1 MLLRRLSAFLFLMAL
16 AVPPAKAQS
25 RQVVFSLGGFI
36 RDESGQQAMEN
47 ILVTLKQST
56 GIPMST
62 TNTRGNGEFQF
73 DGLSNGEYILEI
85 NVQDYEPVRETIS
98 ISGASRVGFSIFLVR
113 ARKAANPVNPGLQLA
128 ISTHQLSV
136 PHKARDE
143 FEKGMSLLYLQSDSR
158 AAIAQF
164 QLAIKDFPA
173 YYEAYSEEGGAYF
186 RLEQMEPAEAALRK
200 SIDLSSGKY
209 ADASFTLA
217 GLLTDTKRY
226 DEAAASARRGIA
238 DDATSWRGPFELA
251 RALTALKQIDEAE
264 TYAQQARNL
273 MPDNPPVY
281 LLLANIHI
289 QRRDYSSLVK
299 DLDQYLLL
307 APNSPAADQA
317 RKTRARVQ
325 SLLDDSDDES
335 SDKEAAKPETNAE
348 HAHPA
353 TGKE

>member
-25 RQVVFSLGGFI
+25 RHDVFSLGGFI
-36 RDESGQQAMEN
+36 RDENSPQAMEN

-73 DGLSNGEYILEI
+73 DGLSNGEYILEV
-85 NVQDYEPVRETIS
+85 NVQDYGPVRETIS
-98 ISGASRVGFSIFLVR
+98 ISGSSRLGISIFLSR
-113 ARKAANPVNPGLQLA
+113 AKKNADPGLQLA
-128 ISTHQLSV
+128 ISAHQLSV

-143 FEKGMSLLYLQSDSR
+143 FEKGMTLLYLQSDYR
-158 AAIAQF
+158 GAIAQF

-173 YYEAYSEEGGAYF
+173 YYEAYAEEGGAYF
-186 RLEQMEPAEAALRK
+186 RLEQMDPAEAALRK

-226 DEAAASARRGIA
+226 DEAMASARRGIA
-238 DDATSWRGPFELA
+238 DDAASWRGPFELA
-251 RALTALKQIDEAE
+251 RALAALKQTDEAE
-264 TYAQQARNL
+264 KYAQQARNL

-289 QRRDYSSLVK
+289 QRRDYSSLAK

-348 HAHPA
+348 PAHPA
-353 TGKE
+353 PGKE

>member
-1 MLLRRLSAFLFLMAL
+1 
-16 AVPPAKAQS
+16 
-25 RQVVFSLGGFI
+25 
-36 RDESGQQAMEN
+36 
-47 ILVTLKQST
+47 
-56 GIPMST
+56 
-62 TNTRGNGEFQF
+62 
-73 DGLSNGEYILEI
+73 
-85 NVQDYEPVRETIS
+85 
-98 ISGASRVGFSIFLVR
+98 
-113 ARKAANPVNPGLQLA
+113 VNPGLQLA